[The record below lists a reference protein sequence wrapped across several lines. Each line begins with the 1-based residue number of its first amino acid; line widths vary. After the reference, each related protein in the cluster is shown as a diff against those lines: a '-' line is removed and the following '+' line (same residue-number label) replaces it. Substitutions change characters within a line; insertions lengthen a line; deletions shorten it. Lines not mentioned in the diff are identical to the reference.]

1 MWPIIVNLAR
11 TYAPAV
17 VLPFAVVIGFIGY
30 NVEGMLTDRQTP
42 SRETAIERRERRK
55 ELEGDNEKFE
65 IPTTIFEKKMYRQVC
80 SRKNDRHSISTTPP
94 LVFIERLNTN
104 VLVF

>member
-65 IPTTIFEKKMYRQVC
+65 IPTTIFEK
-80 SRKNDRHSISTTPP
+80 
-94 LVFIERLNTN
+94 N
-104 VLVF
+104 VSPSLLPKK